1 MGRFS
6 GSPETCRLSL
16 RPEGVE
22 VLIPYDTLLITA
34 CTRAGV
40 KVPNLC
46 GNRGLCTTCS
56 AEILTGLDNL
66 TPVEETERRWLRWI
80 GAPPHVR
87 LTCQARIRG
96 DVTMR
101 AAISP
106 IRRLDYDPSDLPW
119 DVVE

>member
-1 MGRFS
+1 MRGRS
-6 GSPETCRLSL
+6 EPTKTCRLL
-16 RPEGVE
+16 LQAQGIEAA
-22 VLIPYDTLLITA
+22 IPYDTLLITA
-34 CTRAGV
+34 CKKAGV

-56 AEILTGLDNL
+56 AEIIEGLENL
-66 TPVEETERRWLRWI
+66 TPAQETERRWLRWI
-80 GAPPHVR
+80 GAPPNVR
-87 LTCQARIRG
+87 LTCQAHIRG

-119 DVVE
+119 TEPD

>member
-1 MGRFS
+1 MGA
-6 GSPETCRLSL
+6 GEQPAQTCRLL
-16 RPEGVE
+16 LEPDGTEVE
-22 VLIPYDTLLITA
+22 VPYDTLLITA
-34 CTRAGV
+34 CTRARV

-56 AEILTGLDNL
+56 AEIIDGLGNL
-66 TPVEETERRWLRWI
+66 TPVQETERRWLRWI
-80 GAPPHVR
+80 GAPPNVR

-106 IRRLDYDPSDLPW
+106 IRRLEYDPSDLPW
-119 DVVE
+119 TMPD